1 MDPRPS
7 SLGGLRRSL
16 SSARRR
22 LLLHRRL
29 LAALA
34 VAVAVLAG
42 LQAAAGPGAATT
54 EVTVAARDL
63 PAGTTLA
70 AADLTTVAVPLDAAP
85 ARSPA
90 PDELLGR
97 VLAGPVPAAE
107 TVTEARLVGAAGL
120 DLAPG
125 QVAVPVR
132 LPDPGT
138 AALLRLGDEV
148 DLVATDP
155 QAGSTRT
162 VGRDVRVV
170 ALPEPGDASEPG
182 ATTGRLVVV
191 AVASGEA
198 HDVAGAAVR
207 DFLTVAFRP

>member
-1 MDPRPS
+1 MSSGPS
-7 SLGGLRRSL
+7 SLGGLRRSV
-16 SSARRR
+16 SAARRR
-22 LLLHRRL
+22 LLLHRRPV
-29 LAALA
+29 AAVA

-42 LQAAAGPGAATT
+42 LQAAAGPDDPTT

-70 AADLTTVAVPLDAAP
+70 AADLTTVAVPPAAAP
-85 ARSPA
+85 TGSPA
-90 PDELLGR
+90 LDTLVGR

-107 TVTEARLVGAAGL
+107 AVTEARLVGAAGL
-120 DLAPG
+120 DVAG
-125 QVAVPVR
+125 GRVAVPVR
-132 LPDPGT
+132 LPDPGA

-155 QAGSTRT
+155 QAGTTRT

-170 ALPEPGDASEPG
+170 ALPESDGEVDPG
-182 ATTGRLVVV
+182 AAVGRLVVV
-191 AVASGEA
+191 EVEAGEA

-207 DFLTVAFRP
+207 DFVTVTFGP